1 MSFNTAGESFTTEK
15 HSFWRRQ
22 FAEDRTEAQ
31 QVFDVVF
38 GVIAPILCFYFDPI
52 VFKGAFVQQS
62 SLQSYQLFAYGVT
75 AVEVSVL
82 AVWLLF
88 GTRLGGW
95 SRLVGGVLISGSVF
109 SAAIGAAILPLSIIG
124 LIIVIGIFGFI
135 PFITAFVYLRV
146 GWRAL
151 MSEERTAPATWSK
164 ALLIG
169 AIPSLGIPALL
180 SLYVSRTASQSID
193 VMLHGNPQEAQV
205 AFARLRRIPFIPRQ
219 DLEPL
224 VRAYMT
230 EKDSNRKETLKDS
243 YRLLTGEDIDRRI
256 AILND

>member
-1 MSFNTAGESFTTEK
+1 MNLNTATESIAPEK
-15 HSFWRRQ
+15 RLFWRRQ
-22 FAEDRTEAQ
+22 FGGDRTDAQ
-31 QVFDVVF
+31 EVFDVVF
-38 GVIAPILCFYFDPI
+38 GLIAPVLCFYFDPI

-62 SLQSYQLFAYGVT
+62 TIQSYQLFAYGVT

-88 GTRLGGW
+88 GARLGGW
-95 SRLVGGVLISGSVF
+95 SRMVGGVLMSGAVF
-109 SAAIGAAILPLSIIG
+109 SVAIGVAILPLSIIG
-124 LIIVIGIFGFI
+124 LILVVGIFGFI

-151 MSEERTAPATWSK
+151 KSEETPAASWAN

-169 AIPSLGIPALL
+169 AILSLVIPALL
-180 SLYVSRTASQSID
+180 SLYASRTASRSIELI
-193 VMLHGNPQEAQV
+193 LHGNPQQAQV
-205 AFARLRRIPFIPRQ
+205 ALARLRKLPIIPRQ

-224 VRAYMT
+224 LQAYMV
-230 EKDSNRKETLKDS
+230 EKDAKRKETLKDS

>member
-1 MSFNTAGESFTTEK
+1 MSFNTASESVTPEK
-15 HSFWRRQ
+15 RSFWRRQ
-22 FAEDRTEAQ
+22 FDVNRTEPQ

-52 VFKGAFVQQS
+52 VFKGALVEQS

-95 SRLVGGVLISGSVF
+95 SRLVGGVLISGAVF
-109 SAAIGAAILPLSIIG
+109 SAAIGVAILPLSIIG

-151 MSEERTAPATWSK
+151 MSEERTGPASWSD

-169 AIPSLGIPALL
+169 AILSLGIPALL
-180 SLYVSRTASQSID
+180 SLYVSRTASHSID
-193 VMLHGNPQEAQV
+193 VILHGSPQQAQI
-205 AFARLRRIPFIPRQ
+205 ALTRLHRLPLIPRQ

-224 VRAYMT
+224 IQAYMA

-243 YRLLTGEDIDRRI
+243 YRLLTGEDIDTRI
-256 AILND
+256 AIIND

>member
-1 MSFNTAGESFTTEK
+1 MSLNTASESIAPEK
-15 HSFWRRQ
+15 PLFWRRQ
-22 FAEDRTEAQ
+22 FGEDRTDAQ
-31 QVFDVVF
+31 QIFDVVF
-38 GVIAPILCFYFDPI
+38 GLIAPILCFYFDPI
-52 VFKGAFVQQS
+52 VFKGSFVRES
-62 SLQSYQLFAYGVT
+62 TIQSYQLFAYGVT

-88 GTRLGGW
+88 GDRLGGW
-95 SRLVGGVLISGSVF
+95 SRPVGGVLISGAVF
-109 SAAIGAAILPLSIIG
+109 SAAIGVAILPLSIIG
-124 LIIVIGIFGFI
+124 LILVIGIFGFI

-151 MSEERTAPATWSK
+151 KSEESTTPVSWAN

-169 AIPSLGIPALL
+169 AILSLGIPALL
-180 SLYVSRTASQSID
+180 SLYVSRTASRSVEVI
-193 VMLHGNPQEAQV
+193 LHGSPQQAQV
-205 AFARLRRIPFIPRQ
+205 ALARLRKLPIIPRQ

-224 VRAYMT
+224 LQAYMA
-230 EKDSNRKETLKDS
+230 EKDAKRKETLKDS

>member
-1 MSFNTAGESFTTEK
+1 MSLNTATENITSEK
-15 HSFWRRQ
+15 RLFWRRQ
-22 FAEDRTEAQ
+22 FAGDRTEAQ
-31 QVFDVVF
+31 QIFDVVF
-38 GVIAPILCFYFDPI
+38 GVIAPILCFYFDPV
-52 VFKGAFVQQS
+52 VFKGAFVQAS

-109 SAAIGAAILPLSIIG
+109 SAAVGVAILPLSIFG

-135 PFITAFVYLRV
+135 PFLTAFVYLRV

-151 MSEERTAPATWSK
+151 KSEERTAPSSWAS

-169 AIPSLGIPALL
+169 AILSLGIPALL
-180 SLYVSRTASQSID
+180 SLYVSRTASRSID
-193 VMLHGNPQEAQV
+193 VILHGSPEQAQV
-205 AFARLRRIPFIPRQ
+205 ALTRLRKLPLIPRQ

-224 VRAYMT
+224 IQAYMV

-243 YRLLTGEDIDRRI
+243 YRLLTGENIDNRI
-256 AILND
+256 AIMND

>member
-1 MSFNTAGESFTTEK
+1 MTLNTTSESIAPERL
-15 HSFWRRQ
+15 SFWRRQ
-22 FAEDRTEAQ
+22 FGEDRTDAQ

-38 GVIAPILCFYFDPI
+38 GLIAPILCFYFDPI
-52 VFKGAFVQQS
+52 VFKGPFVQES
-62 SLQSYQLFAYGVT
+62 TIQSYQLFAYGVT

-88 GTRLGGW
+88 GARLGGW
-95 SRLVGGVLISGSVF
+95 SRPVGGFLISGAVF
-109 SAAIGAAILPLSIIG
+109 SAAIGVAILPLSIIG
-124 LIIVIGIFGFI
+124 LILVIGILGFI

-151 MSEERTAPATWSK
+151 KSEESMPASWAN

-169 AIPSLGIPALL
+169 AILSLGIPALL
-180 SLYVSRTASQSID
+180 SLYVSRTASRSVEMI
-193 VMLHGNPQEAQV
+193 LHGSPEQAQV
-205 AFARLRRIPFIPRQ
+205 ALARLRKLPIIPQQ

-224 VRAYMT
+224 LQGYMV
-230 EKDSNRKETLKDS
+230 EKDANRKEALKDS

>member
-1 MSFNTAGESFTTEK
+1 MSLNTASESIAPEK
-15 HSFWRRQ
+15 RLFWRRQ
-22 FAEDRTEAQ
+22 FGEDRTDAQ

-38 GVIAPILCFYFDPI
+38 GLIAPILCFYFDPI
-52 VFKGAFVQQS
+52 VFKGSFVQQS
-62 SLQSYQLFAYGVT
+62 TIQSYQLFAYGVT

-88 GTRLGGW
+88 GARLGGW
-95 SRLVGGVLISGSVF
+95 SRPVGGVLISGAVF
-109 SAAIGAAILPLSIIG
+109 SAAIGVLILPLSIIG
-124 LIIVIGIFGFI
+124 LILVIGIFGFI

-151 MSEERTAPATWSK
+151 KSEESTTPASWAK

-169 AIPSLGIPALL
+169 AILSLGIPALL
-180 SLYVSRTASQSID
+180 SLYVSRTASRSVEVI
-193 VMLHGNPQEAQV
+193 LHGSPQQAQV
-205 AFARLRRIPFIPRQ
+205 ALARLRKLPIIPRQ

-224 VRAYMT
+224 LQAYIV
-230 EKDSNRKETLKDS
+230 EKDANRKETLKDS

>member
-1 MSFNTAGESFTTEK
+1 MSLNTASESIAPEK
-15 HSFWRRQ
+15 RLFWRRQ
-22 FAEDRTEAQ
+22 FGEDRTDAQ

-38 GVIAPILCFYFDPI
+38 GLIAPILCFYFDPI
-52 VFKGAFVQQS
+52 VFKGSFVQQS
-62 SLQSYQLFAYGVT
+62 TIQSYQLFAYGVT

-88 GTRLGGW
+88 GARLGGW
-95 SRLVGGVLISGSVF
+95 SRPVGGVLISGAVF
-109 SAAIGAAILPLSIIG
+109 SAAIGVLILPLSIIG
-124 LIIVIGIFGFI
+124 LILVIGILGFI

-151 MSEERTAPATWSK
+151 KSEESMPVSWAN

-169 AIPSLGIPALL
+169 AILSLGIPALL
-180 SLYVSRTASQSID
+180 SLYVSRTASRSVEVI
-193 VMLHGNPQEAQV
+193 LHGSPQQAQV
-205 AFARLRRIPFIPRQ
+205 ALARLRKLPIIPRQ

-224 VRAYMT
+224 LQAYIV
-230 EKDSNRKETLKDS
+230 EKDANRKETLKDS